1 VAKPNYQHARKQKEL
16 ARKSRQLQK
25 EQRRSARAKPADPSA
40 TEEALGAGSGNLGS
54 PGTGGG

>member
-25 EQRRSARAKPADPSA
+25 EQRRSARAKTP
-40 TEEALGAGSGNLGS
+40 GAGGPEGADVT
-54 PGTGGG
+54 TGGVDTPGASGG